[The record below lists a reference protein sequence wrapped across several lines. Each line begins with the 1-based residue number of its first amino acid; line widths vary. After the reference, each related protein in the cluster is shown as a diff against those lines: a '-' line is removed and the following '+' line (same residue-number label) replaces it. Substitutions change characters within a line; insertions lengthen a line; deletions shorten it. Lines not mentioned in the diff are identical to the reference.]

1 MKIRVKTNIYA
12 LPLSL
17 SLYFFFTLSL
27 VIPLSLVLPTL
38 MHLCPFVSFGF
49 SFHPPKF
56 QLLFFIPFPLKPS
69 SLFSDNFHDIILQDK
84 FTSLLHIF
92 DTLFHSHSAGSLSS
106 YSFLII
112 LELQLYHKMDTALTK
127 ATESLLIPALS
138 YLVQLLSHQKIHYA
152 LGTVLSFVFSEHF
165 SL

>member
-17 SLYFFFTLSL
+17 SLYFFFILSL

-49 SFHPPKF
+49 SFHPPKL
-56 QLLFFIPFPLKPS
+56 QLLFFILFPLKPS

-112 LELQLYHKMDTALTK
+112 LELQLYHKMDTALT
-127 ATESLLIPALS
+127 
-138 YLVQLLSHQKIHYA
+138 
-152 LGTVLSFVFSEHF
+152 
-165 SL
+165 

>member
-17 SLYFFFTLSL
+17 SLYFFFILSL

-49 SFHPPKF
+49 SFHPPKL
-56 QLLFFIPFPLKPS
+56 QLLFFILFPLKPS

-112 LELQLYHKMDTALTK
+112 LELQLYHKMDTVLTK